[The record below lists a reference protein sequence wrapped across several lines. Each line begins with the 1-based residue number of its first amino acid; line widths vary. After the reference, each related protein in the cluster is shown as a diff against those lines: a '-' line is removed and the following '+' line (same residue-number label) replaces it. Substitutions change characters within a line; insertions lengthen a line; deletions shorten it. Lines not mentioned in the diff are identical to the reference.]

1 MPSTTTFSFGD
12 VVLVAFP
19 FTNLQSTKKRPAVI
33 ISSAAYQQERPDVIL
48 MAITSQIR
56 QPMPT
61 GEAILQDWRA
71 AGLPKPSALK
81 PLIATIEQTRSQ
93 NFGKIVEGRSDK
105 SRGRPSI
112 HFGAV
117 EAECSVVDGSVL
129 RIASGDA
136 IIALD
141 GVEQHL

>member
-81 PLIATIEQTRSQ
+81 PLIATIEQTRVLKI
-93 NFGKIVEGRSDK
+93 FGKLSKVDQKNLEDALQ
-105 SRGRPSI
+105 SI
-112 HFGAV
+112 LG
-117 EAECSVVDGSVL
+117 
-129 RIASGDA
+129 
-136 IIALD
+136 
-141 GVEQHL
+141 Q